1 MVSMDSGMVSTDS
14 GDGEHGSVEGTGSPG
29 SSAEGDSLAAKRLT
43 MRQLREI
50 LRLKLGCGLPQR
62 AVATAVKAGK
72 GTVSEYLGLA
82 RAAGVGWPIPEE
94 LASDE
99 ALEARVFGVK
109 AEAQSDRAAVD
120 APLVHAELRRPGVTL
135 SLLWQEYL
143 EANPRGYRYS
153 QFCEHYHRWRKRLS
167 PVMRQVHVAG
177 EKVFVDFAGKKPSVV
192 DPLTGEVRAV
202 ELFVGAL
209 GASSY
214 IYAEASERQDLES
227 WIGLNVRMVE
237 FFGGTPSIFV
247 PDNLKAAVTGP
258 CRYEATVN
266 RTYEEMAAHYGA
278 AVIPAR
284 AYKPRDK
291 AKVEVSVLL
300 AERWI
305 VASLRNRTFFSLAE
319 LNEAIR
325 EKVRELNE
333 RPMKRLGTS
342 RRELFEKYDR
352 PELKPLPPVRYEM
365 AEWKG
370 CGVNIDYHVEYE
382 HNLYSVPYALVGQR
396 VEVRATARCVEVYLR
411 STRVASHPRLIGRGR
426 VSTLA
431 EHMPAA
437 HRAHAEWSPSRLI
450 SWAGRTGPATQH
462 VVEAILKS
470 KPHPEQGY
478 RACLGLMRLGRNHGA
493 DRLEAAC
500 QRSQSLGAESYGTVK
515 NFLRS
520 GMDRQPLA
528 ASGPEPSLPLHENIR
543 GAACY
548 GETEVLPC

>member
-1 MVSMDSGMVSTDS
+1 M
-14 GDGEHGSVEGTGSPG
+14 
-29 SSAEGDSLAAKRLT
+29 AAKRLT

-50 LRLKLGCGLPQR
+50 LRLSLECGLPQR
-62 AVATAVKAGK
+62 AVARAVKAGA
-72 GTVSEYLGLA
+72 GTVSQYLGRA
-82 RAAGVGWPIPEE
+82 EAAGVGWPIPEE
-94 LASDE
+94 LATDE
-99 ALEARVFGVK
+99 ALEAKVFGVK
-109 AEAQSDRAAVD
+109 SAAESGRAPVD
-120 APLVHAELRRPGVTL
+120 AAWVHGELRRPGVTL

-143 EANPRGYRYS
+143 AANPEGYRYS
-153 QFCEHYHRWRKRLS
+153 QFCEHYRLWRKRLT

-177 EKVFVDFAGKKPSVV
+177 EKVFVDFAGKKPTIV
-192 DPLTGEVRAV
+192 DPNTGEERSV
-202 ELFVGAL
+202 EVFVGAL

-214 IYAEASERQDLES
+214 IYAEAAERQDLES

-237 FFGGTPSIFV
+237 FFGGAPAIFV

-305 VASLRNRTFFSLAE
+305 LASLRNRTFFSLGE
-319 LNEAIR
+319 LNAAIR
-325 EKVRELNE
+325 EKVEALNG
-333 RPMKRLGTS
+333 RVMRRLGAS

-352 PELKPLPPVRYEM
+352 PALKPLPPARYEM
-365 AEWKG
+365 SEWKE

-382 HNLYSVPYALVGQR
+382 HNLYSVPYALVGRR
-396 VEVRATARCVEVYLR
+396 VEVRATAGCIEVYLR
-411 STRVASHPRLIGRGR
+411 STRVASHPRLRGRGK

-431 EHMPAA
+431 EHMPAS
-437 HRAHAEWSPSRLI
+437 HRAHSTWSPSRLI
-450 SWAGRTGPATQH
+450 SWAEKTGPSTRH

-500 QRSQSLGAESYGTVK
+500 RKAQDLGAERYQTVK
-515 NFLRS
+515 NILGK
-520 GMDRQPLA
+520 GMDRQPLP
-528 ASGPEPSLPLHENIR
+528 ASGPEASLPRHENIR

-548 GETEVLPC
+548 GEREELPC

>member
-1 MVSMDSGMVSTDS
+1 
-14 GDGEHGSVEGTGSPG
+14 
-29 SSAEGDSLAAKRLT
+29 

-50 LRLKLGCGLPQR
+50 LRLKLGCGLAQR
-62 AVATAVKAGK
+62 AVAKAVKAGT

-94 LASDE
+94 LATDE

-109 AEAQSDRAAVD
+109 TEAGSGRPAVEAAW
-120 APLVHAELRRPGVTL
+120 VHGELRRPGVTL

-143 EANPRGYRYS
+143 ASHPGGYRYS

-177 EKVFVDFAGKKPSVV
+177 EKAFVDFAGKRPTIV
-192 DPLTGEVRAV
+192 DPRTSEVRSV
-202 ELFVGAL
+202 ELFVGVL

-214 IYAEASERQDLES
+214 IFAEAAERQDLGA
-227 WIGLNVRMVE
+227 WIGLHVRMVE
-237 FFGGTPSIFV
+237 FFGGAPSIFV

-266 RTYEEMAAHYGA
+266 RTYEEMAAHYRA

-284 AYKPRDK
+284 AYRPRDK

-319 LNEAIR
+319 LNAAIR
-325 EKVRELNE
+325 EKVTELNG
-333 RPMKRLGTS
+333 RVMKRLGAS
-342 RRELFEKYDR
+342 RRELFERYDR
-352 PELKPLPPVRYEM
+352 PALEPLPPVRYEM
-365 AEWKG
+365 AVWKE

-396 VEVRATARCVEVYLR
+396 VEVRATGGCVEVYLR

-426 VSTLA
+426 VSTLG
-431 EHMPAA
+431 EHMPAS

-450 SWAGRTGPATQH
+450 SWAEKTGAATRH
-462 VVEAILKS
+462 VVEAILRG

-478 RACLGLMRLGRNHGA
+478 RACLGLMRLGRDHGA
-493 DRLEAAC
+493 ERREAAC
-500 QRSQSLGAESYGTVK
+500 RRTQELGAESYRTVK
-515 NFLRS
+515 NILRS
-520 GMDRQPLA
+520 GLDRQPLPA
-528 ASGPEPSLPLHENIR
+528 PGPEPSLPRHENIR
-543 GAACY
+543 GAECY